1 VSGRHASSDGVR
13 AKKQLGQHFLTSEAI
28 AERIADTLSLK
39 GYSHVVEIGPGTGV
53 LTKFLIQKPIELE
66 AIDLDQESVEYLNT
80 TFKERHQ
87 PTNLAVRYADILKL
101 DLNTIFS
108 GHPIA
113 ITGNYPYNIS
123 SQIVFKML
131 DHRDRVVEFTGMFQK
146 EVAQRICEK
155 PGSKTYGILSVL
167 VQAYYEASYAFT
179 VHPEVFNPPP
189 KVQSGVLILKRKTET
204 QLSCSY
210 STLKL
215 VVKTAFNQRRKTLRN
230 SLKGLNIPLSI
241 TEDAIFDLRPEQLA
255 VDAFVEL
262 STRIEHGAL

>member
-1 VSGRHASSDGVR
+1 MSGIHKISDGVR
-13 AKKQLGQHFLTSEAI
+13 PKKQLGQHFLTSDVI
-28 AERIADTLSLK
+28 AERIANTLSLE
-39 GYSHVVEIGPGTGV
+39 GYKHVIEIGPGTGV
-53 LTKFLIQKPIELE
+53 LTKFLVQKPIELE
-66 AIDLDQESVEYLNT
+66 AIDLDEESIVYLNT
-80 TFKERHQ
+80 TFKSTHQ
-87 PTNLAVRYADILKL
+87 PSNLHVRYADILKL
-101 DLNTIFS
+101 DLDTIFPS
-108 GHPIA
+108 HPIA

-131 DHRDRVVEFTGMFQK
+131 EHRNRVVEFTGMFQK
-146 EVAQRICEK
+146 EVAKRICER

-167 VQAYYEASYAFT
+167 VQAYYDAHYDFT

-189 KVQSGVLILKRKTET
+189 KVQSGVIVLKRKSAIE
-204 QLSCSY
+204 LSCSY
-210 STLKL
+210 NALKL

-230 SLKGLNIPLSI
+230 SLKGLNIPLSL